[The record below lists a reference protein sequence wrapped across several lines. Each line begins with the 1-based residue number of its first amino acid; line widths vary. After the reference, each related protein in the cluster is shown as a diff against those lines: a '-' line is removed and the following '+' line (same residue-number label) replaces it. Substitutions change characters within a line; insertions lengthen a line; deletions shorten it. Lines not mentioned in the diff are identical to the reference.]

1 MEWRL
6 NGAQPKEPK
15 APRQAKA
22 AIQQIH
28 QLWAELRAQ
37 QLIGIALLARRAG
50 DEFVS
55 WGVKGGCKPQATSPK
70 SKRAP
75 PNFILLSQ
83 LIHSNEKQKKKTN
96 GMRERVEFVCSLR
109 LSGNELSWGLWGGAH
124 LRSRQSIP
132 E

>member
-83 LIHSNEKQKKKTN
+83 LLFVLCGSV
-96 GMRERVEFVCSLR
+96 GM
-109 LSGNELSWGLWGGAH
+109 N
-124 LRSRQSIP
+124 
-132 E
+132 